1 MRTTVADPGFLRD
14 SVSWVIG
21 GSVGAQALG
30 VKAHAPAAAEN
41 PVVALDKLRERV
53 PCRRVERPDRVRK
66 LRLLTIRNAHIRNPA
81 DRKVNCSCDG
91 RCHPAGVN
99 DVEQCADREPAD
111 TVTSTSTV

>member
-1 MRTTVADPGFLRD
+1 MHQQPPTIPLFRSTSSANASHVEESSGRTVYANC
-14 SVSWVIG
+14 VSEPFRM
-21 GSVGAQALG
+21 
-30 VKAHAPAAAEN
+30 PAMASSLAS
-41 PVVALDKLRERV
+41 
-53 PCRRVERPDRVRK
+53 
-66 LRLLTIRNAHIRNPA
+66 RNAHIRNPA